1 VAKRGNYVSWSE
13 EEKAFLVEAW
23 ARPEGLKKIVLL
35 FNGRTVD
42 SIKDMAHKLRLPAKS
57 TGPANRGGPNEALV
71 LQLLDLRPMDV
82 NELAAKLGISN
93 RAAGFRVNDLH
104 AAGRIHITKWE
115 RFSPHGAPSRM
126 WALGPGEDALRPKP
140 IAKKILERRRINRMR
155 KDDPAAYEAVL
166 ARKRTKQQ
174 IRNGML
180 VKRDSAVA
188 ALFGHAAQQ
197 PSTRSTPQL
206 DASPC
211 A

>member
-1 VAKRGNYVSWSE
+1 MAKRGSYVLWSE

-23 ARPEGLKKIVLL
+23 ARPEGLKKIALL

-42 SIKDMAHKLRLPAKS
+42 SIKDMGHKLRLPARS

-71 LQLLDLRPMDV
+71 LQLLELRPMDV
-82 NELAAKLGISN
+82 NELSAKLGISN

-104 AAGRIHITKWE
+104 AAGRVHITKWE

-126 WALGPGEDALRPKP
+126 WALGPGEDAPRPKP
-140 IAKKILERRRINRMR
+140 IAKKILERKRINRMR

-174 IRNGML
+174 LRTGTL
-180 VKRDSAVA
+180 VKRDPAA
-188 ALFGHAAQQ
+188 TALFGHAPHQ
-197 PSTRSTPQL
+197 PSARARVQP
-206 DASPC
+206 DASL
-211 A
+211 